1 MSDSTSIKPSC
12 IRYDDGRMG
21 IQWWKDGRICLGNIP
36 PFDCNQFLDSSL
48 LVAAAAA
55 AGLDV
60 FGLVYVSW

>member
-1 MSDSTSIKPSC
+1 
-12 IRYDDGRMG
+12 MG